1 MGVAPYHEQV
11 RQQRRRGG
19 SGRPALIGVVGLLVA
34 LLATAG
40 VVANQQAVGSVG
52 GAAPDGSVR
61 ARVVQPPDAD
71 ASIEAEVHALLD
83 RRAQAVLHRDR
94 SAFLATVDP
103 DRPAFRASQVAMFD
117 ALADVPLASWS
128 YELDATVPAAVPAG
142 ARADDEA
149 PSWAPAVSLR
159 YAVQGSD
166 ATPAVENQGLT
177 FVHRPTG
184 WLVGSDSDFDGT
196 ARRTVREPWDFGP
209 VSVTQGVRTLV
220 LGHPAAASTMR
231 AVAAE
236 ADADI
241 PAVTRVWGPWAE
253 RVVVIV
259 PADQEE
265 LARITGKT
273 GDLSAIAAVAVAVAG
288 RPDGESERIVV
299 NPANFARLPSPGRRV
314 VLTHELTHVA
324 AGPAT
329 GPAVPTWLAEG
340 LADYVAYRDV
350 GIDVA
355 SAARELAADVRAGR
369 RPAALP
375 SDADFD
381 GASAALPQQY
391 EMSWLACRLIVQRTD
406 SSTLLRFYRAVG
418 ASRGAGSAEAEAEA
432 EAVAAAMRAE
442 LSTTVESFTAAWQAY
457 LTAELA

>member
-1 MGVAPYHEQV
+1 MGVAPYHEEV
-11 RQQRRRGG
+11 WQQRRRGG
-19 SGRPALIGVVGLLVA
+19 SGRPALIGVVGVLVA
-34 LLATAG
+34 LLATVG
-40 VVANQQAVGSVG
+40 VVANQHSVGRVG

-61 ARVVQPPDAD
+61 ARVVPPPDAD

-142 ARADDEA
+142 AQAGDEA
-149 PSWAPAVSLR
+149 PTWAPAVSLR
-159 YAVQGSD
+159 YAVQGFD

-196 ARRTVREPWDFGP
+196 ARRTVRDPWDFGP

-273 GDLSAIAAVAVAVAG
+273 GDLSAIAAVAVAVDG
-288 RPDGESERIVV
+288 RPNGESERIVV

-350 GIDVA
+350 DVA
-355 SAARELAADVRAGR
+355 SVARELAADVRAGR

-375 SDADFD
+375 TDADFD

-418 ASRGAGSAEAEAEA
+418 ASRDAGSAAA
-432 EAVAAAMRAE
+432 AVATAMRAE